1 MAENDYKEL
10 VDFMGKQLEKIHSE
24 IIQTKNELKNELK
37 NDIEEA
43 KRHTGVLIEEVN
55 HRLDLIVEGLTGTQD
70 GRKQD
75 KIENEQAHEQLD
87 KRILINSADISALD
101 QRVGRLEGI

>member
-24 IIQTKNELKNELK
+24 IVQTKNELK

-43 KRHTGVLIEEVN
+43 KRHTGVLIEDVN
-55 HRLDLIVEGLTGTQD
+55 HRLDLIVEGLTGTQE

>member
-24 IIQTKNELKNELK
+24 IVQTKNELR
-37 NDIEEA
+37 NDMEEV